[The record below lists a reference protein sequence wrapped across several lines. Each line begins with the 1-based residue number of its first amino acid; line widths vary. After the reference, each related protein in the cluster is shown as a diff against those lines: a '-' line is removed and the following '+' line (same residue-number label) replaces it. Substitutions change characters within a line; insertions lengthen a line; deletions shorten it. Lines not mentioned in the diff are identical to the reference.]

1 LQGRTAL
8 ILLASSRFRINW
20 TRKGINAVQHQNTV
34 FHGILKH
41 VPWTVLDQLVAQ
53 HNADWDW
60 RILKTKAHVIAML
73 YGQFCGLRSLRDIET
88 NLKSHASKLYHL
100 GGCTVSRSALS
111 TANASRPFEVF
122 AGLLSALMAQLQR
135 GYRRKVGDCVRLI
148 DSTSVRLSN
157 LSGDWATFF
166 GGGLRREGAY
176 HL

>member
-1 LQGRTAL
+1 
-8 ILLASSRFRINW
+8 
-20 TRKGINAVQHQNTV
+20 
-34 FHGILKH
+34 
-41 VPWTVLDQLVAQ
+41 
-53 HNADWDW
+53 
-60 RILKTKAHVIAML
+60 
-73 YGQFCGLRSLRDIET
+73 RDIET

-100 GGCTVSRSALS
+100 GGSTVSRSALS